1 MPPPVSVAPS
11 FFNPRTR
18 PTSQR
23 WFASAIAWVLAA
35 ALTIGAAP
43 ATSGVKFVFFW
54 IAVLFAAWV
63 GGIGVATVSALA
75 AAILVGVLR
84 HQAGVPWSDELVAVL
99 LWLVPVAF
107 GSILASTLA
116 SQSSALAR
124 YATDLQRAMEAA
136 RTAGL
141 ALEEQRAAL
150 ERSNEM
156 LQEQATELELQ
167 AEELQVNA
175 ETLEERSVESEAQA
189 RRAFFAADVGTALA
203 SGGPLDATM
212 TRCCQAAVDHL
223 GAAFA
228 RVWVIDDDAST
239 LVLTASAGCYTHLDG
254 PHSRVPVGQF
264 KIGQIAAE
272 RRAHRTNQV
281 VGDARVHDQAW
292 AVREGMV
299 AFAGFPLIVGD
310 RLVGVIALFARRA
323 LDGADF
329 DAFGTAGNAISVA
342 ISRARHVEAEARAL
356 TRLAANEA
364 RYRTLA
370 EAVPVQVWTARPD
383 GRLDFVSEHTAA
395 YFGVPAQSLLDDGW
409 SRFVHPEDLPT
420 AIQHWTHSLET
431 GELYQAEFRL
441 RAPDGSYRWH
451 LARAVPERDRGGAI
465 IGWVGSNTD
474 MQDERAARA
483 EAETANRAKAEF
495 LTVMSH
501 ELRTPLNA
509 IGGYAELIEMGVHG
523 PVTDEQR
530 VALERIQRSQR
541 HLLGLING
549 VLNYAKVDA
558 GAVVYEFAPVPM
570 HDVLSTCEA
579 LTAPQVRTKRIQFRY
594 QACDPALR
602 SHADREKVQQIV
614 LNLLSNAVKFTEPGG
629 CVTLECMPGDAYH
642 LLVRVS
648 DTGRGIADD
657 QLERIFQPFVQVDA
671 ALTRT
676 ASGTGLGLAIS
687 RDLARGMGG
696 DLTVSS
702 APGVGSTFT
711 LTLMVE

>member
-1 MPPPVSVAPS
+1 MAPPVSVAPT

-18 PTSQR
+18 PPSQR
-23 WFASAIAWVLAA
+23 WLASAIAWAIAA

-43 ATSGVKFVFFW
+43 ATAGVKFVFFW

-63 GGIGVATVSALA
+63 GGIGVAAVAALA
-75 AAILVGVLR
+75 AAVLVGVLR
-84 HQAGVPWSDELVAVL
+84 HQAGMARTDEVVTIV

-124 YATDLQRAMEAA
+124 YAVELQRAVESA

-150 ERSNEM
+150 ERSNEL

-175 ETLEERSVESEAQA
+175 QALEERS
-189 RRAFFAADVGTALA
+189 
-203 SGGPLDATM
+203 
-212 TRCCQAAVDHL
+212 
-223 GAAFA
+223 
-228 RVWVIDDDAST
+228 
-239 LVLTASAGCYTHLDG
+239 
-254 PHSRVPVGQF
+254 
-264 KIGQIAAE
+264 
-272 RRAHRTNQV
+272 
-281 VGDARVHDQAW
+281 
-292 AVREGMV
+292 
-299 AFAGFPLIVGD
+299 
-310 RLVGVIALFARRA
+310 
-323 LDGADF
+323 
-329 DAFGTAGNAISVA
+329 
-342 ISRARHVEAEARAL
+342 EAEARARL
-356 TRLAANEA
+356 LLAANEA
-364 RYRTLA
+364 RYRSLA

-395 YFGVPAQSLLDDGW
+395 YFGVPAQALLDDGW
-409 SRFVHPEDLPT
+409 SRLVHPEDLPT
-420 AIQHWTHSLET
+420 AIEHWTHALAT
-431 GELYQAEFRL
+431 GRPYQAEFRL

-451 LARAVPERDRGGAI
+451 LARAVPERDPSGSI

-594 QACDPALR
+594 EGCDPALR

-696 DLTVSS
+696 DLTVAS

-711 LTLMVE
+711 LSLMVE